1 MAIVKA
7 RYTQNR
13 GAAKAT
19 IRYIAHRPGKEN
31 ARITR
36 TLWGVN
42 GKMERHEA
50 YQLIDEAT
58 EGSVFFRFVLSP
70 DPVREDA
77 AKDLFLRDITER
89 TMQTLEE
96 RVGKPVSWV
105 AATHADHA
113 PHRHVHVLAV
123 VDGRLTR
130 DDLQALTR
138 AATDASLTQR
148 QERDQA
154 HEATQREKER
164 NAKEEAQ
171 WEQ

>member
-1 MAIVKA
+1 VAIVKA
-7 RYTQNR
+7 RYTLSR

-42 GKMERHEA
+42 GKMERHDA
-50 YQLIDEAT
+50 YQLIDAAR
-58 EGSVFFRFVLSP
+58 EGSVFFRFVISP
-70 DPVREDA
+70 DPVGEDA

-89 TMQTLEE
+89 TMQALEE
-96 RVGKPVSWV
+96 RVRKQVSWV

-148 QERDQA
+148 RERDQA

-164 NAKEEAQ
+164 IAKEEAQ

>member
-1 MAIVKA
+1 VAIVKA
-7 RYTQNR
+7 RYTQSR

-36 TLWGVN
+36 TLGGVN

-50 YQLIDEAT
+50 YQLIDAAR
-58 EGSVFFRFVLSP
+58 EGSVFFRFVVSP
-70 DPVREDA
+70 DPVKEDA
-77 AKDLFLRDITER
+77 QKDLFLRDITEK

-138 AATDASLTQR
+138 AATEASLTQR

-164 NAKEEAQ
+164 IAKEEAQ